1 MKRFVQVNLNLPKAI
16 GVDLT
21 LREQVVLSH
30 LTGLSQKKGFCYA
43 SNNAIVNDLSI
54 PYRTLCRVL
63 DKLED
68 YNLIKMQTKFAGH
81 NGREGK
87 IFISHS
93 VKVAQ
98 YNK

>member
-30 LTGLSQKKGFCYA
+30 LTGLSLKKGFCYA
-43 SNNAIVNDLSI
+43 SNNSIVKDLNI

-68 YNLIKMQTKFAGH
+68 YSLIKRQTKFAGH
-81 NGREGK
+81 YGKERK
-87 IFISHS
+87 IFVSPS